1 MPGVQGQWK
10 SNEQESEN
18 QMNDNTDI
26 AVIDENEPQ
35 AELPVARVTPTTSAL
50 TPQQAR
56 TVEVSD
62 ALAPAY
68 AKASTLELTDAE
80 VALLMAPFPDSAV
93 DIRPHDGLIFISHI
107 HISDRLNAV
116 FKPGKWA
123 LLCRRHW
130 LEGGTLY
137 GEYVLLIRGCFVG
150 ESVGG
155 HQYQPNN
162 PKTNYSD
169 SLESTAAEALR
180 RIAGKRLSCGSQVW
194 RKDYAEKWVAA
205 NAEQVGGKWRKRST
219 AQQKPNESARG
230 TPKQAVSPRTPA
242 PTPRALTPAER
253 KEKLLAALKGIEAEA
268 TKVFIEEGLIFEGET
283 FHDIS
288 TTRID
293 LFTPDQMLALIK
305 TVKQRRADNDQVPGA
320 EVQDDPGLVDDGWLV
335 GVVEA
340 VNQKDGTSKAGKAFT
355 KYGVKV
361 SGDWLNTFSKTIHD
375 QAEALK
381 GQEVRYTI
389 SEGKFGKDITAIEP
403 HADANAEVVP

>member
-1 MPGVQGQWK
+1 
-10 SNEQESEN
+10 
-18 QMNDNTDI
+18 MNDTTDI
-26 AVIDENEPQ
+26 AVIDEDEPQ
-35 AELPVARVTPTTSAL
+35 AELPVARVPSSAL

-68 AKASTLELTDAE
+68 AKASTLELTDGE
-80 VALLMAPFPDSAV
+80 VAALMAPFPDSSV
-93 DIRPHDGLIFISHI
+93 DIRPHDGLIFLSHI

-194 RKDYAEKWVAA
+194 HKDYAEKWVAA
-205 NAEQVGGKWRKRST
+205 NAEQVGGKWRK
-219 AQQKPNESARG
+219 KNPAR
-230 TPKQAVSPRTPA
+230 AVDRAPQTQREPAPAPSKPA
-242 PTPRALTPAER
+242 PTPRAMTPAER
-253 KEKLLAALKGIEAEA
+253 KEKLLASLKGFEPEAN
-268 TKVFIEEGLIFEGET
+268 KVFIEEGLTFEGET

-288 TTRID
+288 VTRIESM
-293 LFTPDQMLALIK
+293 TPDQMLALIK
-305 TVKQRRADNDQVPGA
+305 TVKMRKADSDQVPGA
-320 EVQDDPGLVDDGWLV
+320 EVHEAPAGAIV
-335 GVVEA
+335 GIVEQT
-340 VNQKDGTSKAGKAFT
+340 NEKDGKTPKGKTWT
-355 KYGVKV
+355 KYGIQID
-361 SGDWLNTFSKTIHD
+361 GTWHNTFSKTD
-375 QAEALK
+375 YDTAKALQGQQVLYTAKKTDYGSELLTLEAA
-381 GQEVRYTI
+381 G
-389 SEGKFGKDITAIEP
+389 
-403 HADANAEVVP
+403 EVVP